1 MCNKGV
7 MKLGILKFRNK
18 VLSGAISI
26 MMLFQPFATN
36 IISMTAYAED
46 STTTS
51 VTTTSGS
58 SGVSSDGVG
67 STRGEGSNARVRANI
82 QWAQKKSFQDMNAD
96 DLSQLTYD
104 DLRMI
109 GVFLSNFYEPWST
122 ALGVSETE
130 DDTKEKMI
138 NVLVKQCNFHKDV
151 AEALVPMIWQ
161 MVLDTAKPLN
171 IGVLEK
177 DGTIRKDSGKGS
189 GKLDWDGIKSLDNSD
204 DGGFKGSYY
213 NFLSCWA
220 GNTNIKKE
228 ESIINAGANK
238 FCLYWTD
245 NGVDKIVFDTG
256 RNFKPDDVDT
266 QNRRFSA
273 SSLAY
278 GLLNDNL
285 DYGNGIGSSIMAVE
299 DYNVFKEIPAEHKD
313 KTAIINSQLYVDCF
327 GDILVDVATNQYILV
342 PACVNPYA
350 WYDYE
355 DGVKTAGD
363 RLNLINSYFIGEAEE
378 SHIQKWGDRYYF
390 LVYTGDKSLFN
401 LKYYRLWRNNSEWKL
416 DKEAFMESEETK
428 DLRDRLENQY
438 DLKGGKLFSEAKNFT
453 NWMTYSSYLSKG
465 TNGKYDI
472 KNTGHSTNPPSDF
485 KSDLSVIPNYSM
497 LKFGAYDSA
506 KIDKDNYQ
514 SMIMIDSL
522 GAFDSAT
529 DENSTVF
536 RSANLFTDVA
546 SDAEEASQT
555 ISGMTGA
562 NKFNGVKGTVTSLGQ
577 SSTAKQYF
585 VSIYLSYVFAYY
597 DTSTG
602 ADRKVPYAFNKDL
615 FPTDMSN
622 VDFSGIEIE
631 NNAMQEEVLSLAYYI
646 MHPKKGLEVVKQWFK
661 NKVSSILCGWH
672 EDMVGAGNG
681 VVTTGSTRYIGFSG
695 YVTIPN
701 LGDLSWTNWLLQQ
714 YDALVVYFIIAIII
728 AMFGYVMIG
737 SLTLQ
742 RAILGVLIF
751 SICAYLPPKMIDST
765 VNVSNLMCDKIYSS
779 KFTYWALVQHQQYA
793 SDINSAVAENDE
805 QQYLA
810 KIFQNQAVQNS
821 DNYAVVTLKW
831 QCPKK
836 ENYVANIKQEM
847 KEMAGNDNIFRL
859 VSGLVSEQ
867 VSGESFD
874 EAAQDLYL
882 YRSYTDVASYAKAA
896 YENGKTY
903 YRDTGISPAISNGMA
918 YANVL
923 AKPKWSNAYEYVQS
937 KSRDSVDLAKDINR
951 YLTDVIYLNTP
962 FTVTESSYKYA
973 VDNGFV
979 LDGRS
984 SGGTGNRL
992 EKNKGYH
999 IVAPLC
1005 SPSVAITAFSEIS
1018 SYPTTVSATIN
1029 GDPLLNTLN
1038 LHLSGLPQQCFNN
1051 TLHDLNQVAS
1061 EGAEGSMKVV
1071 GGTDTLSNATTVD
1084 KEDAMSLFNFAL
1096 YTESPFYYFS
1106 YNLQDQLQMMVD
1118 GEFQEYYADGSV
1130 VLDTKAPDNPT
1141 YSDLFLASNGQ
1152 YFFNNKLT
1160 AQNGIAAGYGE
1171 MRDFMDMRSLFTV
1184 VMPYLHEVNKIVVEW
1199 DEKYGLYMY
1208 DDADLQYNEN
1218 YELVLPSGLDNI
1230 DSDEFYRYWHNAN
1243 VAQLLNLYTPWVD
1256 TMYSCDYA
1264 KPETIY
1270 VAGEKYV
1277 VENPLNPWS
1286 YVELSSTGAGATT
1299 KIIGG
1304 RPMVFSRSEMAYYGL
1319 NMDDLTQ
1326 VEQKIITMYDD
1337 VYASLLQLMDY
1348 YSFEPE
1354 VLNTGAAML
1363 ETFAF
1368 NKNFSETDLFGEDYT
1383 LYPQSYELKNFS
1395 YDAFLRLIL
1404 AETTGEDIS
1413 KSYEDNGGSFYMA
1426 VINNSS
1432 ILTGIMFIAVDL
1444 LACYAIPALKLFFLL
1459 AIFAM
1464 SVLLILSAV
1473 VKIEISLPRVLWTS
1487 LVSPLLKFFAVTV
1500 GMAFAVSLF
1509 MSDGNRSVTHRNGF
1523 AIGLGDPVMVLIVM
1537 LLINILVLVLYFK
1550 IVKKCFQDCVKY
1562 GKSVYQSAK
1571 GMVGGVL
1578 SGAVVGSALATI
1590 SGKINKDSEFG
1601 GTHASFNTSNTT
1613 SGVSAG
1619 MSGASPEQR
1628 GKQNVG
1634 RKTVMPHSNRRAV
1647 RRDMRRDMRRELDG
1661 AAKRGNNAQ
1670 SNSQNNPYNQKI
1682 DKYGRMD
1689 MRRDADMR
1697 ARDRWRDVA
1706 SDANASQRMRDKAES
1721 KVRAYDRKLDK
1732 LNRKYSDTSFMS
1744 KRKVSEAR
1752 MADKDA
1758 RKK

>member
-1 MCNKGV
+1 MT
-7 MKLGILKFRNK
+7 L
-18 VLSGAISI
+18 
-26 MMLFQPFATN
+26 LFQSLLGSAAF
-36 IISMTAYAED
+36 ITAYAD
-46 STTTS
+46 DINTTTSTTTS
-51 VTTTSGS
+51 GGS
-58 SGVSSDGVG
+58 SMSSEGVG
-67 STRGEGSNARVRANI
+67 STHGEGSNSRVRTNI
-82 QWAQKKSFQDMNAD
+82 QWAQKKSFQDMDAD

-130 DDTKEKMI
+130 DDTKEKMV
-138 NVLVKQCNFHKDV
+138 NVLVKQCNFNKDV

-171 IGVLEK
+171 IGVLED
-177 DGTIRKDSGKGS
+177 DGTIRKKSQGS
-189 GKLDWDGIKSLDNSD
+189 SKLDWKGTNTLMNAD
-204 DGGFKGSYY
+204 DGGFVGSYY

-220 GNTNIKKE
+220 GNTNVEGENQLIE
-228 ESIINAGANK
+228 AGANR

-245 NGVDKIVFDTG
+245 NGTDKVVFDTG
-256 RNFKPDDVDT
+256 RNSSSDIGTKD
-266 QNRRFSA
+266 RRFSA
-273 SSLAY
+273 SSLTY

-285 DYGNGIGSSIMAVE
+285 DYGNGIGSSILAVE
-299 DYNVFKEIPAEHKD
+299 NYNVFSEIPAEHKD

-327 GDILVDVATNQYILV
+327 GDILVDTATNQYILV

-350 WYDYE
+350 WYNYD
-355 DGVKTAGD
+355 DGVETAGD

-378 SHIQKWGDRYYF
+378 NHIQKWGDRYYF
-390 LVYTGDKSLFN
+390 LVYTGSQSLFN
-401 LKYYRLWRNNSEWKL
+401 LNYYRLWRGNSEFKL
-416 DKEAFMESEETK
+416 DKDTFAESDATK
-428 DLRDRLENQY
+428 DLREKLENQY
-438 DLKGGKLFSEAKNFT
+438 KLGSGKIFSENKFFT
-453 NWMTYSSYLSKG
+453 NWSTYSNYLSSG
-465 TNGKYDI
+465 NESSNGKYTI
-472 KNTGHSTNPPSDF
+472 KNASHTSNPPSDF
-485 KSDLSVIPNYSM
+485 KSDLSAVPHYSM
-497 LKFGAYDSA
+497 LKYGAYDSS

-522 GAFDSAT
+522 GSFSSAT
-529 DENSTVF
+529 DENSSVF
-536 RSANLFTDVA
+536 KSANLFTDVA

-562 NKFNGVKGTVTSLGQ
+562 NKFNGIKGTVTSLGQ

-701 LGDLSWTNWLLQQ
+701 LNDLSWTSWLLQQ

-728 AMFGYVMIG
+728 AMLGYVMIG

-742 RAILGVLIF
+742 RAMLGVLIF

-765 VNVSNLMCDKIYSS
+765 VNASNLVCDKIYSS

-793 SDINSAVAENDE
+793 TDINNAVAENDE

-810 KIFQNQAVQNS
+810 KIFQNQAIQNS

-836 ENYVANIKQEM
+836 ENYVANVRQEM

-867 VSGESFD
+867 ISGESYD

-882 YRSYTDVASYAKAA
+882 YRSYTDVAAYAKAA

-903 YRDTGISPAISNGMA
+903 YRDTG
-918 YANVL
+918 V
-923 AKPKWSNAYEYVQS
+923 SNAIQNGTAFENAYLYSARPSWCEAYGFVRAKNGRGETS
-937 KSRDSVDLAKDINR
+937 TLSRGINR
-951 YLTDVIYLNTP
+951 YLTNVIYLDIP
-962 FTVTESSYKYA
+962 ATVTESSYKYA
-973 VDNGFV
+973 ADNGFI

-984 SGGTGNRL
+984 SGGAGSQID
-992 EKNKGYH
+992 KNKAYH
-999 IVAPLC
+999 IIAPLS
-1005 SPSVAITAFSEIS
+1005 SPSVAITAFSEIDA
-1018 SYPTTVSATIN
+1018 YPKSVAASIS

-1051 TLHDLNQVAS
+1051 TLHDLNQVAG
-1061 EGAEGSMKVV
+1061 EGSEGSMKVV
-1071 GGTDTLSNATTVD
+1071 GGTDSLSTATTIA
-1084 KEDAMSLFNFAL
+1084 KEDAIGLFNFAL

-1106 YNLQDQLQMMVD
+1106 YNLQDQLQMMAD
-1118 GEFQEYYADGSV
+1118 GAFQEYYADGSV
-1130 VLDTKAPDNPT
+1130 VLSTKAPDNPT

-1152 YFFNNKLT
+1152 YFFNNKLVE
-1160 AQNGIAAGYGE
+1160 QNGITAGYGE

-1184 VMPYLHEVNKIVVEW
+1184 VIPYLSEVNKIVVEW
-1199 DEKYGLYMY
+1199 DDKYGLWMY

-1230 DSDEFYRYWHNAN
+1230 DSDEYYRYWHNAN

-1256 TMYSCDYA
+1256 TMRSCAYA

-1270 VAGEKYV
+1270 IAGEKYV
-1277 VENPLNPWS
+1277 VEDPLNPWS
-1286 YVELSSTGAGATT
+1286 YVELNANG
-1299 KIIGG
+1299 KIVNG

-1319 NMDDLTQ
+1319 NMNDLTQ

-1368 NKNFSETDLFGEDYT
+1368 NKNFSETNIFGEDYT

-1413 KSYEDNGGSFYMA
+1413 KSYEENGGSFYQA

-1487 LVSPLLKFFAVTV
+1487 LLSPLLKFFGVTV

-1562 GKSVYQSAK
+1562 GKTVYQSAK
-1571 GMVGGVL
+1571 GMIGGVL
-1578 SGAVVGSALATI
+1578 SGAVIGSAIATV
-1590 SGKINKDSEFG
+1590 SGKLNKDNDFSGTHNSFG
-1601 GTHASFNTSNTT
+1601 GTK
-1613 SGVSAG
+1613 GVSGAAVG

-1628 GKQNVG
+1628 GRQNTG
-1634 RKTVMPHSNRRAV
+1634 RKEVISRGERRAV
-1647 RRDMRRDMRRELDG
+1647 RKDMRRELNN
-1661 AAKRGNNAQ
+1661 AAKRDNTKKNSAQGNK
-1670 SNSQNNPYNQKI
+1670 YNQKI
-1682 DKYGRMD
+1682 NKYGR
-1689 MRRDADMR
+1689 ADMR
-1697 ARDRWRDVA
+1697 HDADLHARDRWRDVA
-1706 SDANASQRMRDKAES
+1706 NDANTSQRMRNKAES
-1721 KVRAYDRKLDK
+1721 KVNAYDKKLSK
-1732 LNRKYSDTSFMS
+1732 YERKYSGASSMS
-1744 KRKVSEAR
+1744 KRRVSEAR
-1752 MADKDA
+1752 SADKAA
-1758 RKK
+1758 RRGTQGMSLNK